1 MLIALVGDVM
11 LGRLVNDALADAE
24 FTGVGPAYPWGSTLP
39 LLASADIRVGNLEFV
54 LSDDGTAWPAK
65 VFRFRSDTRN
75 VDSLRAAGFT
85 VVSLA
90 NNHVLD
96 YGAEALREML
106 GTLDAHGILHS
117 GAGVDLEDARRPA
130 ICHADTLSVG
140 FLAVTDNEP
149 GWEAEAAAPGVHYVP
164 IDVDDA
170 RARELLDL
178 VRHTRSR
185 VDLLIVSAHWGGNW
199 GFDVPGD
206 HRTFAHALIDAGAGV
221 VYGHSP
227 HIVRGVE
234 VYRDRPIIYS
244 AGDFIDDYAVDE
256 FARNDQSFV
265 FLLETDAG
273 IPRELRLHPTVIIDF
288 QARLARGS
296 ARAIAQRMQTL
307 CGELGTHAAWS
318 DARTCLVIPLGG
330 TA

>member
-39 LLASADIRVGNLEFV
+39 LLGSADIRVGNLEFV

-75 VDSLRAAGFT
+75 VESLRAAGFT

-106 GTLDAHGILHS
+106 GTLDAHRILHS

-130 ICHADTLSVG
+130 VCHADTLSVG

-170 RARELLDL
+170 RARALLDL

-199 GFDVPGD
+199 GFDVPVD

-273 IPRELRLHPTVIIDF
+273 IPRELRLYPTVIIDF
-288 QARLARGS
+288 QARLARGT

-307 CGELGTHAAWS
+307 CGELGTHPVWS
-318 DARTCLVIPLGG
+318 DAQTCLVIPLGG